1 MGNDLSDPDDVI
13 RRIAEAGKGVKFAK
27 GVVGKTGHAM
37 LGVLALWGL
46 IIWRLEGPIQSNSAL
61 LGAGLVGT
69 IVFVWWTLATQRFA
83 ERNPAQAM
91 LEGAEFLEYKRF
103 EAQTK
108 FGGLASLPPI
118 ETGVMPKVEE
128 RK

>member
-1 MGNDLSDPDDVI
+1 MSQNPDDIV
-13 RRIAEAGKGVKFAK
+13 RQIAEAGKGVRFGR

-37 LGVLALWGL
+37 IVVIALWGV
-46 IIWRLEGPIQSNSAL
+46 IIWRLGDNAAL
-61 LGAGLVGT
+61 NAGLIAAGLVGT
-69 IVFVWWTLATQRFA
+69 AVFVWWTLATQRFA

-108 FGGLASLPPI
+108 LGGPVSATAAEGGEIPDQR
-118 ETGVMPKVEE
+118 KV
-128 RK
+128 RG